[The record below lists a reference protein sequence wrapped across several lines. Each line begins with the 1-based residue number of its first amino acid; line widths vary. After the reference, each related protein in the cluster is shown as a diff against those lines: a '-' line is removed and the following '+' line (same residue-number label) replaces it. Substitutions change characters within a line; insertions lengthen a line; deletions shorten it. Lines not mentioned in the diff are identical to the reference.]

1 MKLSQKS
8 ETGIALQQ
16 ERQLSSREALNT
28 SPVKCQLL
36 SMTSQRQTSI
46 TTSTEQSKAIALRNS
61 YAPSQITA
69 EYSVDLQTIAMSA
82 CPTIDCCQKVNSPT
96 LGTLSAA
103 YPAIKTKEGQEIES
117 TAIKWMQG
125 QLLAVCAFVNVNGK
139 MSDWQL
145 NTLCQQIIAD
155 HPTITMMEFVLFC
168 SRLRSGQYCS
178 FYGTI
183 DPLLILKAF
192 SDFMEDRKKDYWRKS
207 EDDRK
212 AKEERDAEEA
222 RKNAISW
229 EEYCKRHGKK
239 DTTHPFDR
247 IKEKFEKKAAPKPKK
262 VETAEEI
269 MKQAKWLVSETFEKV
284 RETYSALFEKKHGCT
299 PQEYIER
306 NADK

>member
-8 ETGIALQQ
+8 ETGIALQQQ

-36 SMTSQRQTSI
+36 SMTSQRLMSI

-82 CPTIDCCQKVNSPT
+82 CPTIDCCTKIQSPT
-96 LGTLSAA
+96 LATLSLA
-103 YPAIKTKEGQEIES
+103 YPGFETPEGDKVEN
-117 TAIKWMQG
+117 TAISWMQG
-125 QLLAVCAFVNVNGK
+125 QILAVCNFVNVSGK
-139 MSDWQL
+139 LSDWQL
-145 NTLCQQIIAD
+145 NSLCQQIVAD
-155 HPTITMMEFVLFC
+155 YPNITMMEFVLFC
-168 SRLRSGQYCS
+168 SRLRSGRYCS

-299 PQEYIER
+299 PQEYI
-306 NADK
+306 DKNDK